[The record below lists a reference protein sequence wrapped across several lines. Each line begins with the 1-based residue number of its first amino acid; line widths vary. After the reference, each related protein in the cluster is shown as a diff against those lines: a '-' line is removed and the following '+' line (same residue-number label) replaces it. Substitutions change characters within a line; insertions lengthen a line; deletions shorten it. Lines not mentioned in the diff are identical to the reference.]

1 MQVCQKFKVFQSLSF
16 NRCFLVGDL
25 SMTETRS
32 LSYTFIY
39 TEFFKKFQV
48 FPKVKFVQSLSFS
61 KVNFFPKFKFVQS
74 SGLSKVQV
82 CPKFRIVQ
90 SSGFSKVQV
99 CPKFFK
105 FQNNGF
111 LKMFKSISMALRP
124 GLHLV
129 QEGLAKEECP
139 KEHFKKSIIQISMF
153 SFHQSSS
160 FSSKFKFFI
169 RVQVFHQSSKSS
181 QNVGFKYWF
190 QMLISKNVIFTKYWF
205 QGLIFQNVGLTVE
218 MFPCWWLVND
228 WVWFTDLQFYL
239 YLSKFKIFIKVHKS
253 FNVQFSS

>member
-1 MQVCQKFKVFQSLSF
+1 
-16 NRCFLVGDL
+16 
-25 SMTETRS
+25 
-32 LSYTFIY
+32 
-39 TEFFKKFQV
+39 
-48 FPKVKFVQSLSFS
+48 
-61 KVNFFPKFKFVQS
+61 
-74 SGLSKVQV
+74 
-82 CPKFRIVQ
+82 
-90 SSGFSKVQV
+90 
-99 CPKFFK
+99 
-105 FQNNGF
+105 
-111 LKMFKSISMALRP
+111 MALRP

-153 SFHQSSS
+153 SFHQSSSFSSKFKFFIRVQGFHQSSSFSSKFKFFTKVQVFHQSSS

>member
-1 MQVCQKFKVFQSLSF
+1 MFPGWWLVNDWDSFTEILSYLYFFQSLS
-16 NRCFLVGDL
+16 
-25 SMTETRS
+25 
-32 LSYTFIY
+32 
-39 TEFFKKFQV
+39 FQV

-90 SSGFSKVQV
+90 SLGFSKVQV

-139 KEHFKKSIIQISMF
+139 KEHFKKSIIQ
-153 SFHQSSS
+153 SSL
-160 FSSKFKFFI
+160 
-169 RVQVFHQSSKSS
+169 
-181 QNVGFKYWF
+181 WF
-190 QMLISKNVIFTKYWF
+190 
-205 QGLIFQNVGLTVE
+205 
-218 MFPCWWLVND
+218 
-228 WVWFTDLQFYL
+228 
-239 YLSKFKIFIKVHKS
+239 
-253 FNVQFSS
+253 

>member
-1 MQVCQKFKVFQSLSF
+1 MLVTCQWL
-16 NRCFLVGDL
+16 RLVHWATL
-25 SMTETRS
+25 
-32 LSYTFIY
+32 IY

-61 KVNFFPKFKFVQS
+61 KVNFFPKLKF
-74 SGLSKVQV
+74 
-82 CPKFRIVQ
+82 VQ

-160 FSSKFKFFI
+160 FSSKFTKC
-169 RVQVFHQSSKSS
+169 
-181 QNVGFKYWF
+181 WF
-190 QMLISKNVIFTKYWF
+190 QMLISKNVKFTKYWF
-205 QGLIFQNVGLTVE
+205 HGLVSQNVYVLTGFGGYFIFSLVW
-218 MFPCWWLVND
+218 FPC
-228 WVWFTDLQFYL
+228 
-239 YLSKFKIFIKVHKS
+239 S
-253 FNVQFSS
+253 FHCWRINKCKTGCTH